1 MNKRLTVD
9 IVTKTG
15 RTYTFNDV
23 TKINYNFNHGTM
35 INIAMDQKDET
46 REFSTFLKSNIEA
59 IRVCTRTSDDGN
71 DQEVYKENG
80 SDNYLP
86 TDNDYSG
93 PVDYDTIYDEVPDRG
108 EEV

>member
-1 MNKRLTVD
+1 MNKKLTVD

-23 TKINYNFNHGTM
+23 AKINYNFNHGTM
-35 INIAMDQKDET
+35 INIATDQKDRT
-46 REFSTFLKSNIEA
+46 RKFSTFLKSNIEV
-59 IRVCTRTSDDGN
+59 IGVCTNDDGN
-71 DQEVYKENG
+71 DRDAYEENG
-80 SDNYLP
+80 NDNYLP

-93 PVDYDTIYDEVPDRG
+93 PVDYDTVYDEVPDRG